1 MPKISATNNK
11 SLFIKFAIKSLLS
24 SALSVVLLS
33 LLSSA
38 VFLKLDIDL
47 KYAEYVSFVI
57 CAAASFVTAYACMM
71 DFKSNYL
78 LMSVMS
84 SSILVI
90 FTIINSVVNKNSLAM
105 TIIRIAV
112 ILLSA
117 ILAALFKT
125 VRKRR

>member
-11 SLFIKFAIKSLLS
+11 SLFIKFVIKSLLS

-47 KYAEYVSFVI
+47 KYAEYVSFAI
-57 CAAASFVTAYACMM
+57 CAAASFVTAYACIM

-78 LMSVMS
+78 LMSVLS

>member
-33 LLSSA
+33 FLSSA

-47 KYAEYVSFVI
+47 KYAEYVSFAI

-78 LMSVMS
+78 LMSVLS

>member
-47 KYAEYVSFVI
+47 KYAEYVSFAI

-78 LMSVMS
+78 LMSVLS

>member
-47 KYAEYVSFVI
+47 KYAEYVSFAI
-57 CAAASFVTAYACMM
+57 CAATSFVTAYTCMM

-78 LMSVMS
+78 LMSVLS

-105 TIIRIAV
+105 TIIRIVV

-125 VRKRR
+125 VRKR

>member
-24 SALSVVLLS
+24 SALSIVLLS
-33 LLSSA
+33 LLYSA
-38 VFLKLDIDL
+38 VFLKFDIDL

-57 CAAASFVTAYACMM
+57 CAATSFVTAYACIM

-78 LMSVMS
+78 LMSVLS

-105 TIIRIAV
+105 TIIRIVV